1 MARPHKYTP
10 ESFAKAVNKYLEDCK
25 AADTFPSE
33 PGMLLAL
40 DISEDTL
47 SRYKE
52 QNGYADTIKKA
63 LAVREEYLQRIV
75 LSNGAKSVT
84 GAIFLLKQPKNGGY
98 QDKQIA
104 DGNINVNI
112 GFKNLDKKAF
122 D

>member
-40 DISEDTL
+40 NISEDTL

-63 LAVREEYLQRIV
+63 LAVREEYLQHIV

>member
-10 ESFAKAVNKYLEDCK
+10 EAFRKAVDNYIQECK
-25 AADTFPSE
+25 ATDIFPSE

-63 LAVREEYLQRIV
+63 LAVREEYLQHIV

-104 DGNINVNI
+104 DGDINVNI

-122 D
+122 N

>member
-1 MARPHKYTP
+1 MARPRKYTP
-10 ESFAKAVNKYLEDCK
+10 ETFAKAVDKYLQDCE
-25 AADTFPSE
+25 ATDTFPSE
-33 PGMLLAL
+33 PGLLLAL
-40 DISEDTL
+40 DITDDTL
-47 SRYKE
+47 NNYRE
-52 QNGYADTIKKA
+52 QNGYSETIKKA
-63 LAVREEYLQRIV
+63 QAIREQYLQKIV

-98 QDKQIA
+98 QDKQIS

>member
-1 MARPHKYTP
+1 MARPHKYTS

-52 QNGYADTIKKA
+52 QDGYADTIKKA
-63 LAVREEYLQRIV
+63 LAVREEYLQHIV